1 MLESSLAGL
10 IAAIVA
16 LVGRWLIVI
25 VTERRRE
32 RHDSL
37 AVCRSYADPISR
49 AAARLFWRLR
59 EMTVADRAA
68 SYFSEP
74 RTNFE
79 EYKYN
84 STLYRICETVGWLR
98 AYRLELNYFPIDAR
112 ELKSVTGAIESFESA
127 LSEGAHVEL
136 ERARRVCK
144 ALGISDLDEGELK
157 TKALDAE
164 RALKHALQLEGVEL
178 ATDLRGRRR
187 RDLCKEVASTLSY
200 ESELS
205 DEQCESVVSALAIRE
220 AWLYRDY
227 QDGLG
232 DLMLRPVSRGSRRF
246 DVIGFAEFE
255 RFLRTKDADQKIW
268 VSRVQ
273 GLVDELDVGGGGQ
286 SDARTEMFRM
296 TLTATGGLLETLAE
310 LNSDRRAALE
320 TTLREVEDLRC
331 RFGPVPEGSQTET
344 AEAR

>member
-1 MLESSLAGL
+1 MLESSLTGL
-10 IAAIVA
+10 VAAVVA

-49 AAARLFWRLR
+49 AAKRLFWRLR
-59 EMTVADRAA
+59 EMTVADRAT

-84 STLYRICETVGWLR
+84 STLYRICEMVGWLR
-98 AYRLELNYFPIDAR
+98 AYRLEINYFPINAR
-112 ELKSVTGAIESFESA
+112 ELKSVTDAIEFFEST

-144 ALGISDLDEGELK
+144 TLGISELNERELEA
-157 TKALDAE
+157 KALDVE
-164 RALKHALQLEGVEL
+164 RTLKRALQLEGVDL
-178 ATDLRGRRR
+178 ATELRGRRR
-187 RDLCKEVASTLSY
+187 KALCTEVADILSY
-200 ESELS
+200 GSELS

-255 RFLRTKDADQKIW
+255 RFLRTNDPDQRIW

-273 GLVDELDVGGGGQ
+273 GLVDDLDVGGGNQG
-286 SDARTEMFRM
+286 DARTEMFRM
-296 TLTATGGLLETLAE
+296 TLTATGGLLAALGD
-310 LNSDRRAALE
+310 LDSDRRAALG

-331 RFGPVPEGSQTET
+331 RFGSVPEGSQTEDG
-344 AEAR
+344 